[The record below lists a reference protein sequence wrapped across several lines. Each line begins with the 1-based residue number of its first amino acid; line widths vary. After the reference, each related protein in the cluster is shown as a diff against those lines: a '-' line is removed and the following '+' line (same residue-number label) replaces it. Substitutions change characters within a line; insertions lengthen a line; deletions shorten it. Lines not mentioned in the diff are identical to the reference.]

1 MSNIDKQALLKIAE
15 IVDREEWDVLDN
27 GDDEYQ
33 VIVSGSLERGATY
46 RSYRPVANEIPEQE
60 IAAFIAAANPS
71 TVLALLDENIQ
82 LQRGKDAIEAV
93 ALALR
98 DDMQQ
103 AREQLAAAER
113 LIAELDKRLI
123 KYAGI
128 ATREARRVAELGSF
142 HTAYLE
148 WSDKTEWVQNDKRFD
163 VVRPLGKHRADVLR
177 EYIEHLEA
185 RQIALPQRLS
195 PEGYH
200 IDEAYMVDDA
210 EGEYLDRDAVIE
222 AISAAG
228 IKVIEGEGQ

>member
-1 MSNIDKQALLKIAE
+1 MDNIDKKEEIKAVIQQAVVAFNHWNQMTTLEKIYFPEREPLLFKEHAR
-15 IVDREEWDVLDN
+15 VMD
-27 GDDEYQ
+27 Q
-33 VIVSGSLERGATY
+33 FFAHFTPASALE
-46 RSYRPVANEIPEQE
+46 
-60 IAAFIAAANPS
+60 
-71 TVLALLDENIQ
+71 LLDE
-82 LQRGKDAIEAV
+82 LEKAQRQIV
-93 ALALR
+93 NF
-98 DDMQQ
+98 QQ
-103 AREQLAAAER
+103 SCENDPRIHEIIDLKE

-123 KYAGI
+123 EYAGI
-128 ATREARRVAELGSF
+128 ATREARRVAELEKYR
-142 HTAYLE
+142 TAFME
-148 WSDKTEWVQNDKRFD
+148 WHDKTAWVQSDKRFD

-222 AISAAG
+222 AISGAG